1 MYVSMS
7 PCLHVSRDDPETER
21 LVTRSTHV
29 SPALSSSSSGHPASK
44 SRTSWETPPPPQV
57 VVVSGNPPDSF
68 SPGVEV
74 TVSEDEEGE
83 GLLLTCSATGR
94 WGIQS
99 SI

>member
-1 MYVSMS
+1 MS
-7 PCLHVSRDDPETER
+7 PCFQRRPRDRETGDPE
-21 LVTRSTHV
+21 
-29 SPALSSSSSGHPASK
+29 HPGQSCTVVFVI
-44 SRTSWETPPPPQV
+44 RTSGIQIKDVLGDPSPPQV